1 MKHWVVN
8 ASIFVL
14 CMVAGVWVFAD
25 RSLPAWLLLRELQA
39 SKPITCTP
47 KKASFTIEAPA
58 FGELQAGS
66 STSISVP
73 QVRTGGLKVFWI
85 VKDGSTVKKGDTL
98 VEFDASELI
107 QQTQETNNSLEAT
120 LRQLEMTVLRGDSD
134 TGQVVVDREIAG
146 MELEKATTQAPKDRE
161 IFTRNEIIEG
171 ELNID
176 LSNTKVSELGGKVET
191 KKSLNNTSQRI
202 LVIERK
208 QHESKRDMLRQS
220 LGSLKIL
227 APHDGLVLHK
237 KEGWWMD
244 QGTSAGD
251 TRWPGTVILTIPD
264 ISAMKA
270 RVYVLE
276 SDAGNLKIGQKG
288 HIVVDSHPGV
298 RFNVTVERIETL
310 ARPLE
315 KESPVK
321 YFEVL
326 LKIDAKG
333 SQILRPGKMV
343 RSRITVAELKDALV
357 VPRGA
362 LTEENRKF
370 FVWVDRPGAPEKR
383 EVEIGSGDGVRIAL
397 LSGVREGESVLLN
410 PPKAGLQK
418 KDTNAAP
425 QFSKGMGPPH
435 GK

>member
-39 SKPITCTP
+39 SKPITYTP
-47 KKASFTIEAPA
+47 KKTSFTVEAPA

-85 VKDGSTVKKGDTL
+85 VKDGSAVKKGDTL

-120 LRQLEMTVLRGDSD
+120 LRQLEMTVLRGNSD
-134 TGQVVVDREIAG
+134 TGQVIVDREIAG
-146 MELEKATTQAPKDRE
+146 MELEKATTQAPKDRD

-227 APHDGLVLHK
+227 APHDGLVLQK

-264 ISAMKA
+264 ISTMKA

-276 SDAGNLKIGQKG
+276 SDAGNLRIGQTG
-288 HIVVDSHPGV
+288 HIVVDSHPGL
-298 RFNVTVERIETL
+298 RFNSTVERMETL

-326 LKIDAKG
+326 LKIDAKD
-333 SQILRPGKMV
+333 SQVLRPGKMV
-343 RSRITVAELKDALV
+343 RARITVAELKDALV

-362 LTEENRKF
+362 LSEENRKF

-383 EVEIGSGDGVRIAL
+383 AVEIGPGDGARIAL

-410 PPKAGLQK
+410 PPKAEIQK
-418 KDTNAAP
+418 KDTNTAP
-425 QFSKGMGPPH
+425 QLSKGIGPR
-435 GK
+435 